1 MKKANKK
8 KANKKKTVALFPRN
22 EQKKFARMVCKCET
36 LADAIAAIRKK
47 ADSIGANI
55 QPPNNIKTGSWF
67 YVLHKLADGL
77 EQKKANFSIFMK
89 GNSKLPFWAFS
100 VLPEVTCPGA
110 GDCLKFCYSFKAW
123 QYPSAF
129 ARQLQNTLFLKFCK
143 RVIIE
148 AFKLLKWADGDY
160 VKQLRLYVDGDID
173 SIETLLFWWNLLKQR
188 PDVSAYGYSKSFD
201 IFLEA
206 DRRGIAPP
214 ANYVVNLSSGSKYE
228 NTETKKHFSGLPV
241 VRGEFTAIHVE
252 GEGTKWAK
260 GFARYSSPEY
270 YKAMREEGKKQ
281 GFTRFAVCPGECGTC
296 GNGKP
301 FCAGMDRDG
310 NPSASLQGLPILNI
324 AH

>member
-1 MKKANKK
+1 MRKANKK
-8 KANKKKTVALFPRN
+8 KANKKKTVSLFPRN
-22 EQKKFARMVCKCET
+22 EQRNFARMVCKCET
-36 LADAIAAIRKK
+36 LSDAIATIRKR

-55 QPPNNIKTGSWF
+55 APPLKIKTGSWF

-77 EQKKANFSIFMK
+77 EQKKANFSVFIK
-89 GNSKLPFWAFS
+89 GNIKLPFWAFS
-100 VLPEVTCPGA
+100 VLPEFTCPGA

-129 ARQLQNTLFLKFCK
+129 ARQIQNTLFLKFCK

-148 AFKLLKWADGDY
+148 AFKRLKWKSGDY

-188 PDVSAYGYSKSFD
+188 PDVSAYGYSKSFE
-201 IFLEA
+201 IFIEA

-228 NTETKKHFSGLPV
+228 NTETKENFSGLPV
-241 VRGEFTAIHVE
+241 VRGEFTAIHLS
-252 GEGTKWAK
+252 GDAAK
-260 GFARYSSPEY
+260 FAKTNSRYDDPQY
-270 YKAMREEGKKQ
+270 YRAMREEGKKQ
-281 GFTRFAVCPGECGTC
+281 GYKKFAICPGKCGDC

-301 FCAGMDRDG
+301 FCAGMDSNG
-310 NPSASLQGLPILNI
+310 KPSASLQGLPILNI